1 MAVMLSL
8 PEVVE
13 RQEQVDQV
21 DHSKQAVVQEL
32 PQLEAT
38 LH

>member
-21 DHSKQAVVQEL
+21 DHSKQVVVQEL